1 VNGERSAVNGIGL
14 AAWLAILPVVGAQ
27 VGPARYTP
35 AQLACATFLEEVRTE
50 IRSTIGTVVR
60 EERAGRDGV
69 LVLRASGTDSL
80 LDLTAWY
87 DSLTVWREGPE
98 GRITPD
104 AEGLLGGRWRGTLDP
119 TGRYASRMV
128 PFIPDEVAEIAELRT
143 VLDDFLPL
151 LPGGALADGARHRW
165 TRTSAADSTTVV
177 QDTIAVPV
185 RRESEEEGSLVW
197 DQRQGPVRWERTL
210 RLRGRIAPGGP
221 FRRGVLTV
229 VTQRVRVTRVE
240 RECGKR

>member
-1 VNGERSAVNGIGL
+1 MNGKSL
-14 AAWLAILPVVGAQ
+14 AALLAVLPLASLQ
-27 VGPARYTP
+27 PAPARYSA
-35 AQLACATFLEEVRTE
+35 AQFACATFLEEVRTE

-69 LVLRASGTDSL
+69 LVLRAAGTDSL

-98 GRITPD
+98 GRVTPD

-119 TGRYASRMV
+119 TGRYASRVV
-128 PFIPDEVAEIAELRT
+128 PFIPDEVAEIVELRT

-151 LPGGALADGARHRW
+151 LPDGALADGARYRW
-165 TRTSAADSTTVV
+165 TRNSAADSTTVV

-210 RLRGRIAPGGP
+210 RLTARIPPGGP
-221 FRRGVLTV
+221 FRRGVVTV
-229 VTQRVRVTRVE
+229 VTQRVRVVRQETSCPNGDVRGE
-240 RECGKR
+240 M